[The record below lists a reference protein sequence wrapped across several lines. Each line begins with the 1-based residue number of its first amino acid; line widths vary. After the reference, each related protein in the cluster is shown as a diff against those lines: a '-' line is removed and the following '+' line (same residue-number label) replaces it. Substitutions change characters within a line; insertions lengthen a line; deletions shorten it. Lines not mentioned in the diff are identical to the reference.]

1 MANFLEKEEQTKK
14 KQEEKEAQENQEDP
28 KTKKPEEEVIVYSDN
43 HSMDD
48 YMVGSEIGHG
58 AYATVH
64 IGMYRRYNKK
74 VALKIY

>member
-1 MANFLEKEEQTKK
+1 M
-14 KQEEKEAQENQEDP
+14 
-28 KTKKPEEEVIVYSDN
+28 I
-43 HSMDD
+43 
-48 YMVGSEIGHG
+48 GSEIGHG